1 MDNDSIAGISVSAML
16 DTLRQEKALWL
27 SVASAVVFATIGEH
41 WFDDLNRLGTVAV
54 LFTWLF
60 AVIMWSAFAIVRH
73 ADSLAEHLGEPY
85 GTLILTLSV
94 ISIEV
99 MMIAA
104 VMITG
109 GDNPTL
115 ARDTMYAVIMIALNG
130 MVGVSL
136 LLGGLRHREQQYNL
150 QGANAFLAVIVPLA
164 ILGLVLP
171 NYTRATDDPSFS
183 TAQAAFMIVL
193 SVGIYA
199 VFLAIQTV
207 RHRSHF
213 LQPQRDLEASAGT
226 SADEHSVRNLRSS
239 PYHAVMLVLYLAP
252 LVVLAKRLA
261 YPIDHGI
268 QVLGLPHALG
278 GFLVAVLILSPEA
291 LSSTRAALSNQLQRS
306 INILLG
312 SALAT
317 ISLTIPAVLV
327 IGMVTG
333 EHIVLGLTGEET
345 VMLLVTLLVSILTF
359 ASGKT
364 NVLQGAVHILL
375 FLAYIMLIFD

>member
-1 MDNDSIAGISVSAML
+1 MAGMAGSDIVSILG
-16 DTLRQEKALWL
+16 QEKALWV
-27 SVASAVVFATIGEH
+27 SVFSAVVFAVYGDH
-41 WFDDLNRLGTVAV
+41 WFDDLGHFATVSF
-54 LFTWLF
+54 LFVWLF
-60 AVIMWSAFAIVRH
+60 AVIMWSAFAVVRH
-73 ADSLAEHLGEPY
+73 ADCLAARLGEPY
-85 GTLILTLSV
+85 GTLILTLAV

-99 MMIAA
+99 MMISA
-104 VMITG
+104 VMLTG

-130 MVGVSL
+130 MVGVTL

-171 NYTRATDDPSFS
+171 NYTHSTDDPSFS

-193 SVGIYA
+193 SIGIYA
-199 VFLAIQTV
+199 VFLGIQTV

-213 LQPQRDLEASAGT
+213 LQPSLDLDDSVEGAVS
-226 SADEHSVRNLRSS
+226 EHGVRNLRSS
-239 PYHAVMLVLYLAP
+239 PYHALMLVLYLAP
-252 LVVLAKRLA
+252 LVVLAKKLA

-268 QVLGLPHALG
+268 VVLGFPHALG
-278 GFLVAVLILSPEA
+278 GFIVAVLILTPEA
-291 LSSTRAALSNQLQRS
+291 LSAGRAALENQLQRS
-306 INILLG
+306 VNIFLG
-312 SALAT
+312 SVLAT

-327 IGMVTG
+327 IGMISG
-333 EHIVLGLTGEET
+333 EHVVLGLTGEET
-345 VMLLVTLLVSILTF
+345 VMLLTTLLVSILTF
-359 ASGKT
+359 ASGRT

>member
-1 MDNDSIAGISVSAML
+1 MVKIPTPGIVNI
-16 DTLRQEKALWL
+16 LRQEMALWV
-27 SVASAVVFATIGEH
+27 SVFSAVVFAVYGDH
-41 WFDDLNRLGTVAV
+41 WFDDLSHFAVTGV
-54 LFTWLF
+54 LFLWLF
-60 AVIMWSAFAIVRH
+60 AVIMWSAFAVVRH
-73 ADSLAEHLGEPY
+73 ADSLATRLGEPY
-85 GTLILTLSV
+85 GTLVLTLAV

-99 MMIAA
+99 MMISA
-104 VMITG
+104 VMVTC

-130 MVGVSL
+130 MVGVTL

-171 NYTRATDDPSFS
+171 NYTHSTDDPSFS

-199 VFLAIQTV
+199 VFLGIQTV

-213 LQPQRDLEASAGT
+213 LQPQLELDDSVAGT
-226 SADEHSVRNLRSS
+226 VSEHSILNLRST
-239 PYHAVMLVLYLAP
+239 PYHAVMLILYLLP
-252 LVVLAKRLA
+252 LVVLAKKLA

-268 QVLGLPHALG
+268 DVLGFPHALG
-278 GFLVAVLILSPEA
+278 GFIVAILILSPEA
-291 LSSTRAALSNQLQRS
+291 LSAVQAALKNQLQRS
-306 INILLG
+306 INIFLG
-312 SALAT
+312 SVLAT
-317 ISLTIPAVLV
+317 ISLTIPAVLI
-327 IGMVTG
+327 IGMLSG
-333 EHIVLGLTGEET
+333 EHVILGLTGEET
-345 VMLLVTLLVSILTF
+345 LMLLTTLLVSILTF
-359 ASGKT
+359 ASGRT

>member
-1 MDNDSIAGISVSAML
+1 MARLPTL
-16 DTLRQEKALWL
+16 DIINILRQEKPLL
-27 SVASAVVFATIGEH
+27 VSVLSAVVFGVFGGH
-41 WFDDLNRLGTVAV
+41 WFDDLSHFVIATV
-54 LFTWLF
+54 LFIWLF

-73 ADSLAEHLGEPY
+73 ADCLAIRLGEPY
-85 GTLILTLSV
+85 GTLILTLAV

-99 MMIAA
+99 MMISA
-104 VMITG
+104 VMVTG

-130 MVGVSL
+130 MVGVTL

-164 ILGLVLP
+164 ILGMVLP
-171 NYTRATDDPSFS
+171 NYTQSTSDASFS
-183 TAQAAFMIVL
+183 AAQAAFMIVL

-199 VFLAIQTV
+199 VFLGIQTV

-213 LQPQRDLEASAGT
+213 LQPQLELDVAAAQTAS
-226 SADEHSVRNLRSS
+226 EHKTLNPRSS
-239 PYHAVMLVLYLAP
+239 AYHATMLVLYLMP
-252 LVVLAKRLA
+252 LVLLAKKLA
-261 YPIDHGI
+261 YPINHGI
-268 QVLGLPHALG
+268 DVLGFPHALG
-278 GFLVAVLILSPEA
+278 GFIVAILILSPEA
-291 LSSTRAALSNQLQRS
+291 LSSAHAALKNQLQRS

-312 SALAT
+312 SVLAT
-317 ISLTIPAVLV
+317 ISLTIPAVLI
-327 IGMVTG
+327 IGMLSG

-345 VMLLVTLLVSILTF
+345 VMLLVTLLVSMLTF
-359 ASGKT
+359 ASGRT

>member
-1 MDNDSIAGISVSAML
+1 MDNKSMATIPVSAML

-27 SVASAVVFATIGEH
+27 SVASATVFATFGDH
-41 WFDDLNRLGTVAV
+41 WFDDLSHLGTVAV

-73 ADSLAEHLGEPY
+73 ADCLAVRLGEPY
-85 GTLILTLSV
+85 GTLILTLAV

-104 VMITG
+104 VMMTG

-115 ARDTMYAVIMIALNG
+115 ARDTMYAVIMISLNG
-130 MVGVSL
+130 MVGVTL
-136 LLGGLRHREQQYNL
+136 LLGGLRYREQQYNL

-183 TAQAAFMIVL
+183 TAQAVFMIVL
-193 SVGIYA
+193 SVGIYG
-199 VFLAIQTV
+199 VFLGIQTV

-213 LQPQRDLEASAGT
+213 LQPQLDLESSVGT
-226 SADEHSVRNLRSS
+226 SADEHSVVKLRSS
-239 PYHAVMLVLYLAP
+239 LYHAVMLILYLAP

-261 YPIDHGI
+261 YPINHGI
-268 QVLGLPHALG
+268 EVLGLPHALG

-291 LSSTRAALSNQLQRS
+291 LSSARAALKNQLQRS

-333 EHIVLGLTGEET
+333 EHIILGLTGEET

-359 ASGKT
+359 ASGRT